1 MQGEI
6 YQLLQIFWR
15 SRVKHL
21 DDWGN
26 RYHLPAV
33 LKNRG
38 KLDANRPILPWKV
51 FSLKFRSENCVKNK
65 FYGTLRKV
73 VRSMNRIMS
82 SQSGKKKKK
91 IRYESVIR
99 VIEAAESFL
108 TLTSS
113 LKEESIVLRQQIFS
127 LARGNSNSLTN

>member
-1 MQGEI
+1 MRIALSFPE
-6 YQLLQIFWR
+6 
-15 SRVKHL
+15 
-21 DDWGN
+21 
-26 RYHLPAV
+26 
-33 LKNRG
+33 
-38 KLDANRPILPWKV
+38 
-51 FSLKFRSENCVKNK
+51 RSENCVKNK

-127 LARGNSNSLTN
+127 LARGNSNSLTNQQIFDLGIHINNFNLKTRSFRSRKQKNPQSLHEKKLSRSKSRLLN

>member
-1 MQGEI
+1 M
-6 YQLLQIFWR
+6 
-15 SRVKHL
+15 
-21 DDWGN
+21 
-26 RYHLPAV
+26 
-33 LKNRG
+33 
-38 KLDANRPILPWKV
+38 
-51 FSLKFRSENCVKNK
+51 KNK